1 MRLLEHGVGFPY
13 ARTSAEENLELPAT
27 RLVRIFANHLQQLIR
42 VRPILK

>member
-13 ARTSAEENLELPAT
+13 ARTSAEENLELPTA
-27 RLVRIFANHLQQLIR
+27 RLMRVVTDHLQQLVG